1 VGGGAH
7 SVDLVGICARLEQ
20 QLDGLELVP
29 PHGIGERRGLVGAL
43 PRRAGAIDVTSAI
56 DHLAQ
61 APQVSLVRGIPEA
74 KLIVARRRL
83 DGHCRPRMRVVAAQ
97 RRVQPAR
104 GGGAGGE
111 AACSLKS
118 TVLDGRREPEV
129 HRGLGCVWLW
139 GNPPRVAQSSSSGS
153 MKEHSRSFCREC
165 SALGSLFPPWRRRRT
180 AVARAKY
187 GPMRCLKAC
196 PMLHPHCG
204 VPPGLCQPLLCL
216 RPTTL
221 LMT

>member
-1 VGGGAH
+1 MGGGAH

-111 AACSLKS
+111 AACSLTRAPFS
-118 TVLDGRREPEV
+118 MVVASPRSIAALAAFGCGEI
-129 HRGLGCVWLW
+129 HRV
-139 GNPPRVAQSSSSGS
+139 
-153 MKEHSRSFCREC
+153 
-165 SALGSLFPPWRRRRT
+165 
-180 AVARAKY
+180 
-187 GPMRCLKAC
+187 
-196 PMLHPHCG
+196 CG
-204 VPPGLCQPLLCL
+204 AIIKQRQHEEFFTQFL
-216 RPTTL
+216 R
-221 LMT
+221 